1 MQVLDAQKVR
11 RRSSV
16 PIFAAA
22 VMLPIV
28 FFYTYLFSMSRDI
41 PLTDDYDA
49 GLKFANHLVQLPNF
63 SERLIYFVGERHNEY
78 KIFVGHGLVWL
89 QLALIGHVNFAVLS
103 ALGNISVLFLG
114 IVLWKMFL
122 PDVELERRL
131 ALFLPVSLILFQ
143 YQYVETLNWPLPGV
157 QNLPVV
163 TCAIG
168 SIYLLG
174 RKTRGAFA
182 GALGLMVFGIASSG
196 NGFLIALVGMLMLLI
211 ERMYSRLAAWGLTVA
226 LCVWAYVYHY
236 DKMATQNAK
245 HQSIL
250 TALMHPQ
257 FTYLFGFLGS
267 AGRFPVQAGAIF
279 LGFALCVFFGWM
291 IWRGYLRR
299 HSVVGY
305 CLLFILLTAIGV
317 AGMRADLGLKQSMS
331 SRYRIYSDLLLI
343 FAWFALVETCRLAEA
358 PSLRRSRLF
367 VGIATTSVLFCIV
380 MDGIGVRSLRR
391 RDQGLEHGMA
401 LFERSGGL
409 QSPVFSVDGQ
419 VQGYVGFDEHAR
431 QILLESEKAGIYEPL
446 PY

>member
-1 MQVLDAQKVR
+1 MPTLDAPEVR
-11 RRSSV
+11 ERSSISV
-16 PIFAAA
+16 FAAA
-22 VMLPIV
+22 VLLPIV
-28 FFYTYLFSMSRDI
+28 FFYSYLFYMSRDI

-49 GLKFANHLVQLPNF
+49 GLKFANELVQLPSF
-63 SERLIYFVGERHNEY
+63 SERLVYFVGAQNCEY
-78 KIFVGHGLVWL
+78 KIFVGHALVWL

-114 IVLWKMFL
+114 IILWKMFL
-122 PDVELERRL
+122 PDLDLKRRL

-168 SIYLLG
+168 SFYLLG
-174 RKTRGAFA
+174 HKTQGAFA
-182 GALGLMVFGIASSG
+182 GALGLMVLGIASSG

-211 ERMYSRLAAWGLTVA
+211 GRMYARLAAWSLTAA
-226 LCVWAYVYHY
+226 LCAWAYAYHY
-236 DKMATQNAK
+236 NKMATQSAK
-245 HQSIL
+245 HQSIG

-257 FTYLFGFLGS
+257 FRYLLGFLGS
-267 AGRFPVQAGAIF
+267 AGRFPVQAGAIV

-291 IWRGYLRR
+291 IWRGYLRQDP
-299 HSVVGY
+299 VMGF

-317 AGMRADLGLKQSMS
+317 AGIRGDHGLKQSMT

-343 FAWFALVETCRLAEA
+343 FAWFALVKTNRMAEA

-367 VGIATTSVLFCIV
+367 VGVAMMSLLFCIV
-380 MDGIGVRSLRR
+380 MDGIGVRNLRR
-391 RDQGLEHGMA
+391 RDHRLEHGIA
-401 LFERSGGL
+401 LFEQSGGV
-409 QSPVFSVDGQ
+409 QPPVYSQDGE

-431 QILLESEKAGIYEPL
+431 QILLESEKVGTYEPP